1 MILNDMSERQ
11 KQCDFMKA
19 LMLYEDTEE
28 RRRLEAKISKAER
41 DEKCV
46 WRVLFLVLVLE
57 LISFAGLGYSAVFMP
72 EFFQNTKPLLV
83 KLFCTLGLSAAIC
96 LLVFGGYWLW
106 HREVLNG
113 LHEECRRVI
122 RAALDDRYKAN
133 SPSPA
138 TLALHERNV
147 EVYQMVTA
155 APQNKTSV
163 LSLPE
168 IS

>member
-1 MILNDMSERQ
+1 
-11 KQCDFMKA
+11 MKA

-28 RRRLEAKISKAER
+28 RRRLEERISKAES

-57 LISFAGLGYSAVFMP
+57 LVSFAGLGYSAVFMP

-122 RAALDDRYKAN
+122 RAALDGRYKAN
-133 SPSPA
+133 PPSHA
-138 TLALHERNV
+138 TRAIQEQSV
-147 EVYQMVTA
+147 EVYDIVTA
-155 APQNKTSV
+155 APQNKTPV
-163 LSLPE
+163 LSFPE

>member
-1 MILNDMSERQ
+1 MIFNDMSERQ
-11 KQCDFMKA
+11 KECDFLKA

-28 RRRLEAKISKAER
+28 RRRLDEKISKAER

-46 WRVLFLVLVLE
+46 WRVLVLVLVLE

-72 EFFQNTKPLLV
+72 EFFHNTKPLLV

-122 RAALDDRYKAN
+122 KAALEDRYKA
-133 SPSPA
+133 SRPRPA
-138 TLALHERNV
+138 TLATQERSADAY
-147 EVYQMVTA
+147 EIVTT

-168 IS
+168 VS